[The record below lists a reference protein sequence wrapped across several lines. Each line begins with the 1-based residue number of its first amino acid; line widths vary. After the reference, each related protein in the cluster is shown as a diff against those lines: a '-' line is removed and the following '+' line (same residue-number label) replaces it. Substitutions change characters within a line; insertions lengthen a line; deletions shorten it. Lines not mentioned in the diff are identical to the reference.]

1 MTYSTHLLLTLSI
14 LPAASLRETLQNI
27 LGRHREQIGAD
38 LSTFLAQECSPTH
51 AFDLERRL
59 AERLRDL
66 GRDLLES
73 LYNRLEGDDPHK
85 LPSHLRLEGE
95 DYRIVRDK
103 TRHAVDTLFGPIA
116 LERHLYRPVA
126 RDSAEQSI
134 APVERVLG
142 VVEGATPALAEAA
155 ARYAATAGASQR
167 QVQDQLSAQHGVT
180 IGTKRLRALLEHVS
194 GTMAEARQDLQAQRL
209 LALLARADTSPGRTK
224 PVLTVSR
231 DGISLRKEQY
241 SLFEVATTATVTVS
255 DRRGQRLGTVYL
267 AFAPELGQQ
276 QMTDQLTGLIE
287 DVLRCWEGP
296 VPRLAYVTDAG
307 DNETAYF
314 ERVLRPM
321 VHPRTGEQLAWQRI
335 VDFYHAMERVW
346 KLADVLFASDPRG
359 RWSWG
364 RRMGRLLKKANGPFR
379 VLHAAA
385 ALKTRR
391 MLHETEKDEYRK
403 AYNYIRTRTQWMQ
416 YWEYARVNL
425 PLGSGIVEAAC
436 KTIYTQRLKL
446 SGMRWSKAG
455 AQVILNLRVVLLSGV
470 WGAAYRQTLTSYI
483 KTSTP
488 TPNCKEEIPMQMAG

>member
-14 LPAASLRETLQNI
+14 LPVTSFRETHRNI
-27 LGRHREQIGAD
+27 LGRHSELIEAD
-38 LSTFLAQECSPTH
+38 LLAFLAQECSPTQ

-59 AERLRDL
+59 AERLREL
-66 GRDLLES
+66 GRDVLEN
-73 LYNRLEGDDPHK
+73 LYNRLEGDDSHK
-85 LPSHLRLEGE
+85 LPSHLRVEGE

-103 TRHAVDTLFGPIA
+103 TRHGVDTLFGPIA

-126 RDSAEQSI
+126 RDSAEKSF
-134 APVERVLG
+134 APVERMLG

-155 ARYAATAGASQR
+155 ARLAAQAGASQR
-167 QVQDQLSAQHGVT
+167 QVQDQLLAQHGVT
-180 IGTKRLRALLEHVS
+180 IGTKRLRALLGQAS
-194 GTMAEARQDLQAQRL
+194 ATMAESRQELQAQRL
-209 LALLARADTSPGRTK
+209 VDLLDQADQSTGRTK

-241 SLFEVATTATVTVS
+241 SNFEVATTATVTVS

-276 QMTDQLTGLIE
+276 EMTERLTGLIE
-287 DVLRCWEGP
+287 EVLRRWEGP
-296 VPRLAYVTDAG
+296 LPRLAYVTDAG
-307 DNETAYF
+307 DNETSYF
-314 ERVLRPM
+314 EQVLRPM
-321 VHPRTGEQLAWQRI
+321 VHPRTGEQLSWQRI
-335 VDFYHAMERVW
+335 VDFFHAMERVW
-346 KLADVLFASDPRG
+346 KLADVLFAGDPRG

-385 ALKTRR
+385 ALKARR
-391 MLHETEKDEYRK
+391 TLNDAEKEEYRK
-403 AYNYIRTRTQWMQ
+403 AYNYLRTRTRWMQ
-416 YWEYARVNL
+416 YCEYARVNL

-446 SGMRWSKAG
+446 SGMRWSKDG

-470 WGAAYRQTLTSYI
+470 WEEAYRHTLTSYI
-483 KTSTP
+483 TTSTP
-488 TPNCKEEIPMQMAG
+488 LPASKQEIPLQMAG

>member
-14 LPAASLRETLQNI
+14 LPAASLHETLQNI
-27 LGRHREQIGAD
+27 LGRRLELIEAD
-38 LSTFLAQECSPTH
+38 LSAFLAQECSPTH
-51 AFDLERRL
+51 AFDLEHRL
-59 AERLRDL
+59 ADRLREL
-66 GRDLLES
+66 GRDVLES

-85 LPSHLRLEGE
+85 LPSHLRVEGE
-95 DYRIVRDK
+95 DYRLVRDK

-116 LERHLYRPVA
+116 LKRHLYRPVA
-126 RDSAEQSI
+126 RDAAEKSF

-142 VVEGATPALAEAA
+142 VVEGTTPALAEAA
-155 ARYAATAGASQR
+155 ARLAAQAGASQR
-167 QVQDQLSAQHGVT
+167 QVQDQLAAQHGVT
-180 IGTKRLRALLEHVS
+180 IGTERLRAVLDHMS
-194 GTMAEARQDLQAQRL
+194 GTMAEARQELQAQRL
-209 LALLARADTSPGRTK
+209 LALLSQADQSTGRTK

-276 QMTDQLTGLIE
+276 QMTAQLTGLIE
-287 DVLRCWEGP
+287 EVLRRWEGP
-296 VPRLAYVTDAG
+296 LPRLAYVTDAG
-307 DNETAYF
+307 DNETAYY
-314 ERVLRPM
+314 EKVLRPM
-321 VHPRTGEQLAWQRI
+321 VHPRTGEQLSWQRI
-335 VDFYHAMERVW
+335 IDFYHAMERVW
-346 KLADVLFASDPRG
+346 KLADVLFADDPRG

-385 ALKTRR
+385 ALKARQT
-391 MLHETEKDEYRK
+391 LNGAEKEEYRK
-403 AYNYIRTRTQWMQ
+403 AYNYLCTRTQWMQ
-416 YWEYARVNL
+416 YCEYARVNL

-470 WGAAYRQTLTSYI
+470 WEAAYRHTLTSYI
-483 KTSTP
+483 TTSTIP
-488 TPNCKEEIPMQMAG
+488 PGCKEEISLQMAR

>member
-27 LGRHREQIGAD
+27 LGRHLELIEAD
-38 LSTFLAQECSPTH
+38 LSAFLAQECSPTH

-59 AERLRDL
+59 ADRLREL
-66 GRDLLES
+66 GRDVLES

-85 LPSHLRLEGE
+85 LPSHLRVEGE
-95 DYRIVRDK
+95 DYRLVRDK

-116 LERHLYRPVA
+116 LKRHLYRPVA
-126 RDSAEQSI
+126 RDAAEKSF

-142 VVEGATPALAEAA
+142 VVEGTTPALAEAA
-155 ARYAATAGASQR
+155 ARLAAQAGASQR
-167 QVQDQLSAQHGVT
+167 QVQDQLAAQHGVS
-180 IGTKRLRALLEHVS
+180 IGTERLRAVLDHMS
-194 GTMAEARQDLQAQRL
+194 GTMAEARQELQAQRL
-209 LALLARADTSPGRTK
+209 LALLSQADQSTGRTK

-276 QMTDQLTGLIE
+276 QMTAQLTGLIE
-287 DVLRCWEGP
+287 EVLRRWEGP
-296 VPRLAYVTDAG
+296 LPRLAYVTDAG
-307 DNETAYF
+307 DNETAYY
-314 ERVLRPM
+314 EKVLRPM
-321 VHPRTGEQLAWQRI
+321 VHPRTGEQLSWQRI

-346 KLADVLFASDPRG
+346 KLADVLFADDPRG

-385 ALKTRR
+385 ALKARQT
-391 MLHETEKDEYRK
+391 LNGAEKEEYRK
-403 AYNYIRTRTQWMQ
+403 AYNYLRTRTQWMQ
-416 YWEYARVNL
+416 YCEYARVNL

-470 WGAAYRQTLTSYI
+470 WEAAYRHTLTSYI
-483 KTSTP
+483 TTSMRTP
-488 TPNCKEEIPMQMAG
+488 GHKEEIPMEMAG

>member
-1 MTYSTHLLLTLSI
+1 MAYSTHLLLTLSI

-27 LGRHREQIGAD
+27 LGRHLEPIWAD

-59 AERLRDL
+59 TERLREL
-66 GRDLLES
+66 GHDVLES
-73 LYNRLEGDDPHK
+73 LYNRLEGDDPQK

-103 TRHAVDTLFGPIA
+103 TRHAVDTLFGPIT

-126 RDSAEQSI
+126 RDSAEKSFT
-134 APVERVLG
+134 PVERMLG
-142 VVEGATPALAEAA
+142 VVEGVTPALAEAA
-155 ARYAATAGASQR
+155 ARLAAQAGASQR
-167 QVQDQLSAQHGVT
+167 QVQDQLLAQHGVT
-180 IGTKRLRALLEHVS
+180 IGTKRLRALLGQVS
-194 GTMAEARQDLQAQRL
+194 GTMAEARQELQTQRL
-209 LALLARADTSPGRTK
+209 VTLLAQADKSTGRTK
-224 PVLTVSR
+224 PVLAVSR

-241 SLFEVATTATVTVS
+241 SNFEVATTATVTVS

-287 DVLRCWEGP
+287 EVLRRWEGP
-296 VPRLAYVTDAG
+296 LPRLAYVTDAG
-307 DNETAYF
+307 DNETSYF
-314 ERVLRPM
+314 EQVLRLM
-321 VHPRTGEQLAWQRI
+321 VHPRTGERLSWQRI

-346 KLADVLFASDPRG
+346 KLADVLFAGDPRG

-385 ALKTRR
+385 ALKARR
-391 MLHETEKDEYRK
+391 TFNGAEKDEYRK
-403 AYNYIRTRTQWMQ
+403 AYNYIRTRTRWMQ
-416 YWEYARVNL
+416 YGEYARVNL

-446 SGMRWSKAG
+446 SGMRWSKDG

-470 WGAAYRQTLTSYI
+470 WEAAYRHTLTSYI
-483 KTSTP
+483 TTSTP
-488 TPNCKEEIPMQMAG
+488 PPACKEEIPLEMAG